1 VAFEQLKDRIKESP
15 VSMVLSHYIALNK
28 KGANLEAICPF
39 HPDTKPSLKVNDA
52 KGMYKCFVCGA
63 GGDAIT
69 FVKEFKRVEFVD
81 ALREIAGLLGLP
93 FEEQKEKKKN
103 PKIEMAFRVLNASV
117 KLYKKVAST
126 NPVPYDEFLIK
137 RKLDPDT
144 VEKWQIGYA
153 PGNNA
158 LFAYLDSIPGADGD
172 FARTV
177 SKEIGIIKYN
187 ENRDS
192 HYDFYRDRVMF
203 PIHDHSGQ
211 IRGYSSRAVL
221 PDQNPKYLNSGE
233 SFAFDK
239 GSILFGFFFG
249 KNAIRQ
255 ADQAI
260 IVEGNM
266 DVIMMHQFGFH
277 HTVGTMG
284 TALSEHSVRLLSNMT
299 KNVYLGM
306 DSDAAG
312 KKAMQRINADFMS
325 IGILPKHLGF
335 DPHKDPDEFLLKEGR
350 LALIERIEKAPIY
363 LDVLIQELFPEK
375 IPENTDMK
383 LNTLHRVFEVVSPLK
398 EHLSATERIVNAA
411 KSLGLRSDPATI
423 LDSYKEHLS
432 RQKEKVQPLPER
444 PKLEV
449 MEENIELSLQEAQ
462 ILHTS
467 TASQVLL
474 PPTQSERV
482 FIREILCH
490 PEFLTHLK
498 VDEFL
503 ATIGHDEVKRLI
515 QWLVKIYL
523 EIDDAEYVSIVQDEL
538 LTSGYSKELKDIG
551 TEALFHY
558 GNKYNEKVIQRML
571 KDYHLM
577 LRKDQLKSKRKDL
590 EAKQKLSQT
599 QEEVNLVLGEISKI
613 DKEISNLKNKSV
625 LSF

>member
-1 VAFEQLKDRIKESP
+1 MAFEQLKDRIKESP
-15 VSMVLSHYIALNK
+15 VSMVLSHYMSLNK
-28 KGANLEAICPF
+28 KGANLEGICPF

-81 ALREIAGLLGLP
+81 ALREIAGILGLP

-117 KLYKKVAST
+117 KLYKKVAAT
-126 NPVPYDEFLIK
+126 QPVPYTEFLEK
-137 RKLDPDT
+137 RKLDPET

-153 PGNNA
+153 PGNNG
-158 LFAYLDSIPGADGD
+158 LFQYLDSIPGADGD
-172 FARTV
+172 FARQV

-239 GSILFGFFFG
+239 GAILFGFYFG
-249 KNAIRQ
+249 KNVIRQ
-255 ADQAI
+255 SDQAI

-266 DVIMMHQFGFH
+266 DVIMMHQFGFQQ
-277 HTVGTMG
+277 TVGTMG
-284 TALSEHSVRLLSNMT
+284 TAMSDQSVRLLSNMT

-306 DSDAAG
+306 DSDNAG
-312 KKAMQRINADFMS
+312 KKAMQKLNAQFMT
-325 IGILPKHLGF
+325 IDILPKYLTF

-350 LALIERIEKAPIY
+350 LSLMERIEKAPIY

-375 IPENTDMK
+375 IPENTDLK
-383 LNTLHRVFEVVSPLK
+383 LNTLHRIFEVVSPLK

-423 LDSYKEHLS
+423 LEGYKEYLS
-432 RQKEKVQPLPER
+432 RQKEKPAPVIER
-444 PKLEV
+444 PKLEIV
-449 MEENIELSLQEAQ
+449 EENIEQSLQEAQ
-462 ILHTS
+462 NLHTHS
-467 TASQVLL
+467 ASQVLL
-474 PPTQSERV
+474 PPTNSEKLV
-482 FIREILCH
+482 MREILCH

-538 LTSGYSKELKDIG
+538 QYGGYSKPIVDVG

-558 GNKYNEKVIQRML
+558 GNKYNDKVIQRML
-571 KDYHLM
+571 KDYLLM
-577 LRKDQLKSKRKDL
+577 LRMDQLKVKRKDL
-590 EAKQKLSQT
+590 VAKQKSSPTQVEVDLILS
-599 QEEVNLVLGEISKI
+599 EISKL
-613 DKEISNLKNKSV
+613 DKEILNLKNTVS
-625 LSF
+625 

>member
-1 VAFEQLKDRIKESP
+1 VAFEELKDRIKESP
-15 VSMVLSHYIALNK
+15 VSMVLSHYMSLNK
-28 KGANLEAICPF
+28 KGANLEGLCPF

-69 FVKEFKRVEFVD
+69 FVKEFKRLEFVD

-103 PKIEMAFRVLNASV
+103 PKVEMAFRVLNASV
-117 KLYKKVAST
+117 KLYKKVASQ
-126 NPVPYDEFLIK
+126 NPTPYSDFLNK
-137 RKLDPDT
+137 RKLDPES
-144 VEKWQIGYA
+144 VEKFQIGYA

-158 LFAYLDSIPGADGD
+158 LYQYLQTIPGKDRD
-172 FARTV
+172 FALSV
-177 SKEIGIIKYN
+177 AKEIGIVRYN
-187 ENRDS
+187 ENRNS

-239 GSILFGFFFG
+239 GSILFGFYFG
-249 KNAIRQ
+249 KNTIRQ
-255 ADQAI
+255 NDQVI

-277 HTVGTMG
+277 QTVGTMG
-284 TALSEHSVRLLSNMT
+284 TALTEHSVKLLSNMT

-306 DSDAAG
+306 DSDNAG
-312 KKAMQRINADFMS
+312 KKAMQKINADFMAL
-325 IGILPKHLGF
+325 GLLPRYLSF
-335 DPHKDPDEFLLKEGR
+335 EPHKDPDEFLLNEGR
-350 LALIERIEKAPIY
+350 LALLERIEKAPIY

-375 IPENTDMK
+375 IPETTDLK
-383 LNTLHRVFEVVSPLK
+383 LNTLHRIFEVVSPLK
-398 EHLSATERIVNAA
+398 EHLSATERIVNSA
-411 KSLGLRSDPATI
+411 KTLGLRSDSATI

-432 RQKEKVQPLPER
+432 RQKEKTVPLIER

-449 MEENIELSLQEAQ
+449 VEENIEKTLEEAQ
-462 ILHTS
+462 NLHAQI
-467 TASQVLL
+467 ASQVLP
-474 PPTQSERV
+474 PPTKSEKV

-498 VDEFL
+498 VDDFL
-503 ATIGHDEVKRLI
+503 ATIGHDEVKKLI

-523 EIDDAEYVSIVQDEL
+523 EIDDAEYVSIVQEEL
-538 LTSGYSKELKDIG
+538 QYGGYSKEIVDIG
-551 TEALFHY
+551 TDALFHY

-571 KDYHLM
+571 KDYHLR
-577 LRKDQLKSKRKDL
+577 LQLDQLKSKRKDL
-590 EAKQKLSQT
+590 VERQKTTPSQSEVDLILS
-599 QEEVNLVLGEISKI
+599 EISKL
-613 DKEISNLKNKSV
+613 DKEILSLKNSP
-625 LSF
+625 

>member
-1 VAFEQLKDRIKESP
+1 MAYEALKERIKESP
-15 VSMVLSHYIALNK
+15 ISMVITHYIPLSK

-39 HPDTKPSLKVNDA
+39 HTDTKPSLKVNDA
-52 KGMYKCFVCGA
+52 KGMYKCFACGA

-69 FVKEFKRVEFVD
+69 FVKEFKRIEFVE
-81 ALREIAGLLGLP
+81 ALKEISGILGLP
-93 FEEQKEKKKN
+93 FEEHQKEKKKN

-117 KLYKKVAST
+117 KLYKKVASQ
-126 NPVPYDEFLIK
+126 NPEPYESFLTK
-137 RKLDPDT
+137 RKLEAET

-158 LFAYLDSIPGADGD
+158 LFSYLDSIPGADGD
-172 FARTV
+172 FARQV
-177 SKEIGIIKYN
+177 SKEIGIIRYN
-187 ENRDS
+187 ENRNS

-221 PDQNPKYLNSGE
+221 QDQIPKYLNSGE

-239 GSILFGFFFG
+239 GSILFGFYFG

-255 ADQAI
+255 EDKVI

-266 DVIMMHQFGFH
+266 DVIMMHQFGFLQ
-277 HTVGTMG
+277 TVGTMG
-284 TALSEHSVRLLSNMT
+284 TALSDHSVRLLSNMT

-312 KKAMQRINADFMS
+312 KKAMARINSDFL
-325 IGILPKHLGF
+325 GVNVLPKFLSF
-335 DPHKDPDEFLLKEGR
+335 EPHKDPDEFLLNEGR
-350 LALIERIEKAPIY
+350 LALLERIEKAPIY

-383 LNTLHRVFEVVSPLK
+383 LNILHKVFEVVAPLK

-411 KSLGLRSDPATI
+411 KSLGLRSDSATI
-423 LDSYKEHLS
+423 LESYKEFLS
-432 RQKEKVQPLPER
+432 RQKEKVHTFVER
-444 PKLEV
+444 PKIQEY
-449 MEENIELSLQEAQ
+449 EETLIESEEEARN
-462 ILHTS
+462 LHTEKV
-467 TASQVLL
+467 SQVL
-474 PPTQSERV
+474 PPLSKSERV

-503 ATIGHDEVKRLI
+503 ATIGHDEVKKLI

-523 EIDDAEYVSIVQDEL
+523 EIDDAEYVSIVQEEL
-538 LTSGYSKELKDIG
+538 QYGSYSKELVDIG
-551 TEALFHY
+551 TDALFNY

-577 LRKDQLKSKRKDL
+577 LRRDQLKLKRKDL
-590 EAKQKLSQT
+590 EEKQKSTQT
-599 QEEVNLVLGEISKI
+599 QEEVNLILGEISKI
-613 DKEISNLKNKSV
+613 DKEISNLKNTV
-625 LSF
+625 P